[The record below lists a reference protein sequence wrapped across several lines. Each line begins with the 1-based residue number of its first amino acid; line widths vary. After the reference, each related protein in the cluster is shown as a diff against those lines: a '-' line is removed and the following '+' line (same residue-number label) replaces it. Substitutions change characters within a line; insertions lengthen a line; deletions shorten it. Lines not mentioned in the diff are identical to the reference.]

1 MNLHHIGIAC
11 KNIELEIENIK
22 KIHKVLA
29 ISDIVYDKMQ
39 DASLCII
46 KTDNDINIE
55 LISGNM
61 VKNLLKKRVQ
71 YYHVCF
77 EVENMNQE
85 ILRLRT
91 EGAFL
96 VSEPKEAILFNNKK
110 VAFMLTS
117 YGLIE
122 LLEK

>member
-29 ISDIVYDKMQ
+29 VSDIVYDKMQ

-61 VKNLLKKRVQ
+61 VQNLLKKRIQ

-77 EVENMNQE
+77 EVENINQE
-85 ILRLRT
+85 ILRLRA

-110 VAFMLTS
+110 VAFMQTS